1 MIRPPPSSTRTDT
14 LFPLTSLFLSLLLRH
29 RAAEVEA
36 LHQATAELLHQR
48 DVIGGLDAFD
58 DQGNIEP
65 RGKRHPAANDF
76 LRPPVVDGGAHQHR
90 IDLPDVH
97 VQPYTVRERCDAR
110 VRKSALEG
118 KGESDS
124 EDPAGP

>member
-65 RGKRHPAANDF
+65 RGKRHHAAHAF
-76 LRPPVVDGGAHQHR
+76 LRTPVVDGGAQQHR
-90 IDLPDVH
+90 IDLQSVAATPVKWRARWIACA
-97 VQPYTVRERCDAR
+97 QNYEIGQASGSEKGRE
-110 VRKSALEG
+110 
-118 KGESDS
+118 
-124 EDPAGP
+124 

>member
-65 RGKRHPAANDF
+65 RGQRHHAAIDF
-76 LRPPVVDGGAHQHR
+76 LRTLVVAGGARQHR
-90 IDLPDVH
+90 IDLQAVDVKP
-97 VQPYTVRERCDAR
+97 VKARERRIAGDDIAER
-110 VRKSALEG
+110 TW
-118 KGESDS
+118 
-124 EDPAGP
+124 PAEREP